1 MLTSLK
7 ETTTLEGLLKAI
19 SENGFEAIVPV
30 IEVLI
35 NEAAKL
41 ERAKALKAAPYER
54 TEERQGH
61 ANGFKDKTM
70 HTRMGAVRV
79 KIPQVR
85 GLDFYPGCIEKGIR
99 SERALKLAVAEMYV
113 QGVATRKVQKI
124 TEKLCGFHV
133 SSTQVSKLVGQLDEG
148 LKAFRERPLG
158 RFRYV
163 YFDAIY
169 EKVREHGM
177 VQKKAV
183 LIALGVNDEGQREI
197 LGISASSSE
206 AEVHW
211 RAFFES
217 LCRRGLNGVELIISD
232 DHKGLKN
239 ALTAI
244 FPTIPWQRCYF
255 HLAQN
260 AQQYAP
266 NKAMKTEIA
275 DAVRE
280 VFNET
285 SKEEAEQRL
294 KRVVKR
300 FEDKAPKF
308 AEWFE
313 ENAHEAFTFFKFP
326 KNHWKKI
333 RTNNNAER
341 LNREIRRRTRVVCIF
356 PNENSCLR
364 LITAVLQETHEAWTT
379 GRAYLKM
386 EKE

>member
-19 SENGFEAIVPV
+19 SENGFDAVLPV

-41 ERAKALKAAPYER
+41 QRAKALKAAPYER

-61 ANGFKDKTM
+61 ANGFKDKTV
-70 HTRMGAVRV
+70 HTRMGPLKV

-99 SERALKLAVAEMYV
+99 SERALKLAIAEMYV

-124 TEKLCGFHV
+124 TEELCGFHV
-133 SSTQVSKLVGQLDEG
+133 SSTQVSNLVRELDEG

-158 RFRYV
+158 CFKYV

-169 EKVREHGM
+169 EKVREHGL
-177 VQKKAV
+177 VQKKSV
-183 LIALGVNDEGQREI
+183 LIAIGVNEEGHREI
-197 LGISASSSE
+197 LSISVSSSE

-211 RAFFES
+211 RTFFEN
-217 LCRRGLNGVELIISD
+217 LCKRGLKGVKLIISD

-239 ALTAI
+239 ALAAI
-244 FPTIPWQRCYF
+244 FSNIPWQRCYF

-260 AQQYAP
+260 AQNYVPQ
-266 NKAMKTEIA
+266 KAMQEEIA

-280 VFNET
+280 VFSET
-285 SKEEAEQRL
+285 SLEDAQQRL
-294 KRVVKR
+294 KRVVPR

-313 ENAHEAFTFFKFP
+313 ENAPEAFTYLDFP
-326 KNHWKKI
+326 KEHWKKI

-341 LNREIRRRTRVVCIF
+341 LNREIRRRTRVVSIF
-356 PNENSCLR
+356 PNEDSCLR
-364 LITAVLQETHEAWTT
+364 LITAVLQEIHEQWTT
-379 GRAYLKM
+379 GKVYIKM
-386 EKE
+386 